1 MLHLNWLEWFG
12 YAASVVVAVSLM
24 MSSIVK
30 LRWYNLV
37 GATAFSVYGFL
48 IRAYPVGAL
57 NGFIA
62 LVDVYYLVQIYATRE
77 RLQLVRVPADSEYLR
92 CFLDEYR
99 TELTGLFPRFDF
111 QVSPG
116 QVGFYVLR
124 NLVPACLF
132 LGTPRGDGILEVDV
146 DFVVPAYRDFK
157 PGVFL
162 FRENRDLFRRMGFRR
177 IVARSTEPRHDVYLR
192 RIGFRPGEGQ
202 DSDRRFTLDLN
213 HGTAERS
220 S

>member
-1 MLHLNWLEWFG
+1 MSHPAWLEWFG
-12 YAASVVVAVSLM
+12 YVASVVVAVSLM

-37 GATAFSVYGFL
+37 GAAAFSVYGFL
-48 IRAYPVGAL
+48 IQAYPVGIL

-62 LVDVYYLVQIYATRE
+62 LADIYYLVQIYATRE

-92 CFLDEYR
+92 CFVEEHR
-99 TELTGLFPRFDF
+99 SELARLFPRFDF
-111 QVSPG
+111 QLGPD

-132 LGTPRGDGILEVDV
+132 LGTPRSDGVLEVDV

-162 FRENRDLFRRMGFRR
+162 FKENQALLRSMGFRR
-177 IVARSTEPRHDVYLR
+177 IEARSTEPHHDTYLR
-192 RIGFRPGEGQ
+192 RIGFTASEGQ
-202 DSDRRFTLDLN
+202 GPDRRFTLDLQ
-213 HGTAERS
+213 
-220 S
+220 